1 MKEKKLDRFIKI
13 IKEIGVWRKQKRV
26 SLDDI
31 RLNEPWDGK
40 LSDKTKVNSE
50 VDPIGARFIF
60 DDHLN

>member
-1 MKEKKLDRFIKI
+1 MKEKMLGRFIKI

-40 LSDKTKVNSE
+40 LSNMTKANSE
-50 VDPIGARFIF
+50 EDPIGARFIF